1 MPDWL
6 YKMYQLESLIYVV
19 VTIIVKIVPG
29 AFLLYYLKK
38 FYNYEYQKQK
48 VAIISFLVLE
58 NFFDI
63 FVILPDNFLTY
74 YNLIN
79 GNKKSEYQ
87 YFVNRMWAAYS
98 RTGIPVTSL
107 AIGLLFIKKSRD
119 PIAGV

>member
-1 MPDWL
+1 MVYIVKMPDWL

-79 GNKKSEYQ
+79 GNT
-87 YFVNRMWAAYS
+87 FN
-98 RTGIPVTSL
+98 
-107 AIGLLFIKKSRD
+107 
-119 PIAGV
+119 